1 VVFFDFQA
9 FVRKPPIKHS
19 QKKKKMIARG
29 LARSLRRTTP
39 TTWLPTTTAS
49 APFRWFSTENKEED
63 STDEAA
69 AAAEEVTT
77 EDETKEETDPLSD
90 ANALVE
96 ELQATLASEKEEAR
110 KQYMSV
116 LAEMENVR
124 RIAKND
130 VEKEKMYAIQKFAK
144 NLLGTT
150 DNLARAIEAVP
161 SEALE
166 GAPAALVSLHEGV
179 VMTEKELLKVFTSTG
194 IAKFGV
200 VGDEFDPNK
209 HEAMF
214 EYEDPNL
221 EPGSIGQVISAGYL
235 FKDRVLRPAQVG
247 FIKRT

>member
-1 VVFFDFQA
+1 
-9 FVRKPPIKHS
+9 
-19 QKKKKMIARG
+19 MIARG
-29 LARSLRRTTP
+29 LARSLRRTTS

-49 APFRWFSTENKEED
+49 APFRWFSTENEEEN

-69 AAAEEVTT
+69 AAEEETT

-96 ELQATLASEKEEAR
+96 ELQATLAAEKEEAR

-130 VEKEKMYAIQKFAK
+130 VEKEKTYAIQKFAK

-161 SEALE
+161 LEALE
-166 GAPAALVSLHEGV
+166 GAPGALVSLHEGV

-194 IAKFGV
+194 IAKFGA